1 MIPSPEAVE
10 AAARAIATKHEECV
24 GKAPCCT
31 QCRCVK
37 DAAAALTAAAPLM
50 GPRWQ
55 KIEGKP
61 DPTKAPWDGKPIW
74 ALIHSDLSIRFQ
86 LERLAA
92 WNGRQIP
99 LRHEGKTPSDYDLG
113 WSVAAPLGYG
123 GIPDSW
129 VAGWMPLPP
138 PPESG
143 P

>member
-1 MIPSPEAVE
+1 MRIEPRLSVAQLAEIWPRPIPDLPDFCRRRDEMPTDDTDSGWRPIE
-10 AAARAIATKHEECV
+10 T
-24 GKAPCCT
+24 AP
-31 QCRCVK
+31 R
-37 DAAAALTAAAPLM
+37 
-50 GPRWQ
+50 
-55 KIEGKP
+55 
-61 DPTKAPWDGKPIW
+61 DGTPIW